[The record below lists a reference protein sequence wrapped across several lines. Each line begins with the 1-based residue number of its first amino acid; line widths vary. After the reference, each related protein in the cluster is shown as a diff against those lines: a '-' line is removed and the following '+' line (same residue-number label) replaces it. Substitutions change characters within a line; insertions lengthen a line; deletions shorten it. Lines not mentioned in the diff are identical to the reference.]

1 MTLLKQQFLGDDGI
15 FQENWRDIAF
25 EEGDALRT
33 DPTLGNIKDIRALAR
48 QVVSGESTIGKLSG
62 GREFAILPNEQ
73 STDEEKNEYHTKIG
87 RPPSAEEYELAKV
100 QIPKGVPKDDKFIAK
115 MGQVFFEAGVS
126 KTASD
131 TILKGYM
138 EYNTEL
144 LKSMDTEDKLG
155 NAEANKQLHTILG
168 SAYDT
173 KMASANVAI
182 EALAR
187 PIDNDFAETLKKEL
201 PYDVMAA
208 QMLIRIGEMIGEDK
222 GLKGTP
228 EHEGFTPA
236 DALSKINE
244 IMKDPYYVTDRPQA
258 RDGQGNFLHPP
269 NKQYHD
275 ELVEKVNRLFAIR
288 SGS

>member
-1 MTLLKQQFLGDDGI
+1 MAEPIEAGQFLGDDGA

-33 DPTLGNIKDIRALAR
+33 DPTLANIKDVRTLAR

-62 GREFAILPNEQ
+62 GRDFTIIPNEQ
-73 STDEEKNEYHTKIG
+73 STPEEITAHHTKLG
-87 RPPSAEEYELAKV
+87 RPPSAEGYELGKI
-100 QIPKGVPKDDKFIAK
+100 QMPEGVPKDEKFIAK
-115 MGQVFFEAGVS
+115 MGQVLFDAGVS

-131 TILKGYM
+131 SILKGYM
-138 EYNTEL
+138 EYSAEL
-144 LKSMDTEDKLG
+144 LGSMNTEDKLG
-155 NAEANKQLHTILG
+155 NAEANKQLHTLLG

-173 KMASANVAI
+173 KMASANIAI
-182 EALAR
+182 EAIAR

-208 QMLIRIGEMIGEDK
+208 QMLIKMGEMIGEDA

-228 EHEGFTPA
+228 SQEGFTPG
-236 DALSKINE
+236 DARAKANE
-244 IMKDPYYVTDRPQA
+244 IMKDPYYVTDRPKDKPA
-258 RDGQGNFLHPP
+258 

-275 ELVEKVNRLFAIR
+275 EIVEKVKQLLEIANQ
-288 SGS
+288 